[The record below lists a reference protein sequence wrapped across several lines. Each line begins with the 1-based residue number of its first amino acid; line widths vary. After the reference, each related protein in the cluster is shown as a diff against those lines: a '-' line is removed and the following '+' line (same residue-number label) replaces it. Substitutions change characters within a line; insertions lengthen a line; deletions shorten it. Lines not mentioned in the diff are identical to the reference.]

1 MATRSGLRDG
11 DATRRLL
18 VDAASKLFASNGV
31 EGVSIRAVNAEA
43 GVGPA
48 SVHYHF
54 GSKDALLDAVLLQ
67 EGAGVIARVTEL
79 ASDLEVCPRPPTA
92 RELVDVLATPYQELM
107 QRDPVRGARW
117 LAISGQLS
125 LANDARLFDTSQDA
139 VTLFRRLLARAY
151 PAAPPTS
158 RESTWAM
165 AVNMLIVMIGRW
177 ATSAPTG
184 APAAADQLFETL
196 AEFVAGGIDHAL
208 AAAVDESAVAAA
220 GGGRRL

>member
-1 MATRSGLRDG
+1 MIRSTDTISRWNWLRVGTTTSERTAMATRSGLRDG

-79 ASDLEVCPRPPTA
+79 ASDLEVCPR
-92 RELVDVLATPYQELM
+92 
-107 QRDPVRGARW
+107 
-117 LAISGQLS
+117 
-125 LANDARLFDTSQDA
+125 
-139 VTLFRRLLARAY
+139 
-151 PAAPPTS
+151 
-158 RESTWAM
+158 
-165 AVNMLIVMIGRW
+165 
-177 ATSAPTG
+177 
-184 APAAADQLFETL
+184 
-196 AEFVAGGIDHAL
+196 
-208 AAAVDESAVAAA
+208 
-220 GGGRRL
+220 